1 VQEATLVPVV
11 LQPQEV
17 AVLEPVLVRVLE
29 QEQAVL
35 EQEQAVLEQEQA
47 LVKGVPPA

>member
-17 AVLEPVLVRVLE
+17 
-29 QEQAVL
+29 AVL